1 MSEKKG
7 SILPS
12 LELLIIAAF
21 FIGFA
26 FWAINKCTATRANYI
41 DRTEREHIR
50 NLEDSLGRA
59 IEDVQRDTPKVAPE
73 QTLAPST
80 APALSKLYVSIEGL
94 KVRKSPRRDAEIL
107 ESLPLFEE
115 VYFLN
120 EVTDSTSI
128 VNLGKQTVSEPWVK
142 IQTRKGRS
150 GWVFGAGVHYYRRKH
165 PGAD

>member
-59 IEDVQRDTPKVAPE
+59 IEDVQRDTPKVAPV
-73 QTLAPST
+73 QAPST

-107 ESLPLFEE
+107 ESLVLFEE

>member
-12 LELLIIAAF
+12 VELLIIAVF

-26 FWAINKCTATRANYI
+26 FWAINKCSATQSKYIQRAEKK
-41 DRTEREHIR
+41 RLRE
-50 NLEDSLGRA
+50 LEDSLGHKIA
-59 IEDVQRDTPKVAPE
+59 AAEPKDTPQA
-73 QTLAPST
+73 TALAPSN
-80 APALSKLYVSIEGL
+80 APGLSRLYVSIEGL
-94 KVRKSPRRDAEIL
+94 KVRKSPSTEAEIL
-107 ESLPLFEE
+107 ETLSLFDE

-120 EVTDSTSI
+120 EVTDSTST
-128 VNLGKQTVSEPWVK
+128 VNLGKQTVSEPWIKV
-142 IQTRKGRS
+142 QTKKGRA